1 MDSKAIHIIS
11 LGAGVQSSCMALM
24 AAKGEITPMPTAA
37 IFADTQA
44 EPKSVYDWLDWL
56 ETQLPFPVYRVTAGS
71 LTERITT
78 TRTNRKTGNKYYSN
92 MIPAFVRNQDGSKGI
107 VGRSCTTDFKMIPI
121 LRKQRELGK
130 IKRGQKTVG
139 VISWIGISLDEVR
152 RMKPSR
158 DKWAQNRWPLI
169 DLRMNRHDCLNWM
182 TRNGYPQPPRSACVY
197 CPFHSDAEW
206 RRLRD
211 EEPEEFAKAAEVERG
226 IQAAHMAIKTAG
238 KMQGVA
244 FLHESLVPIDQADF
258 STDTDHGQQVL
269 FNNECEGMCGV

>member
-1 MDSKAIHIIS
+1 MNEPIHIIS

-56 ETQLPFPVYRVTAGS
+56 EKHLPFPVYRVTAGS

-107 VGRSCTTDFKMIPI
+107 VGRSCTTNFKMIPI

-158 DKWAQNRWPLI
+158 DKWAVNRFPLI
-169 DLRMNRHDCLNWM
+169 DMRMSRHDCLKWM
-182 TRNGYPQPPRSACVY
+182 KRNGYPKPPRSACVY

-226 IQAAHMAIKTAG
+226 LQAARMEIKTEG
-238 KMQGVA
+238 KMQGIA
-244 FLHESLVPIDQADF
+244 FLHQSLVPIDQVDF
-258 STDTDHGQQVL
+258 STDTDHGQQDL